1 MPIALGRQTLQKGLI
16 LALDEGRDV
25 ASWRRSADLE
35 CQEAERE
42 ALVPKDDQEPKPRP
56 VDGPGRA
63 DPGADTVPA
72 SPITLRGFEMARAV
86 HGLSG
91 PDPNTTAQDG
101 LPVPDSGPSFV
112 QPKPGR
118 ATPTDL
124 TAETPAE
131 AGGTAR
137 ERSVA
142 LVARRF
148 HARGAIA
155 LCLIFAVLLMTALVF
170 GLIPP
175 LRPRTQRPA
184 ALVSPVVLPV
194 LSGPVAS
201 VPETPNPFAAPAR
214 VTANTS
220 EAMTSEASEASEGV
234 VARHP
239 PVAQLDSRRT
249 HLSCNATV
257 PRHAASVK
265 KGDAWSTTPPCTA
278 SANDI
283 DMDNFSQHFSTKRL
297 EPPP

>member
-16 LALDEGRDV
+16 LALEESRDV

-72 SPITLRGFEMARAV
+72 SPTTLRGFEMARAV
-86 HGLSG
+86 QGLGG
-91 PDPNTTAQDG
+91 PDPNTAAQDG
-101 LPVPDSGPSFV
+101 LQARDSDPFFV
-112 QPKPGR
+112 QPQPGR
-118 ATPTDL
+118 GTQTDL

-131 AGGTAR
+131 AGGAAR

-142 LVARRF
+142 LGARGF

-155 LCLIFAVLLMTALVF
+155 LCLTFLVVLMTALVF
-170 GLIPP
+170 ELIPS
-175 LRPRTQRPA
+175 LRSRAQRPA
-184 ALVSPVVLPV
+184 ALISPAVLPAAP
-194 LSGPVAS
+194 SGRVAS
-201 VPETPNPFAAPAR
+201 VSETQNPFASPAR
-214 VTANTS
+214 VTANTG
-220 EAMTSEASEASEGV
+220 EAMTSEASEAI
-234 VARHP
+234 VARDP
-239 PVAQLDSRRT
+239 ALARLDSRRP
-249 HLSCNATV
+249 HSSCNATV
-257 PRHAASVK
+257 PRHATSVK
-265 KGDAWSTTPPCTA
+265 KGDAWSTTTPCTA

-283 DMDNFSQHFSTKRL
+283 DMDDFSQHFSTKRL